1 MIKTFLSLARKVRVL
16 YRVMLGYELWVPCN
30 SVTSLTWFGNPNYGG
45 WKIPISEIGIKVG
58 VVDAGVGED
67 LSFSED
73 LIRRY
78 QANVVALDPTP
89 KAAKFVKEKNNS
101 SIDFLNHG
109 LSSENGKAKFYMP
122 TNENHVSG
130 SLTSDDHLKGGEI
143 EVELTNLSTAI
154 QRLSTFDTLIVK
166 MDIEGAE
173 FDLLDSEDFKKCAM
187 VIDILCIEF
196 HHRWPQFGVQ
206 RLRKTVDK
214 LKSLGFVCVW
224 RHSETNEEFT
234 FIRLMKRIHDKKL
247 HPVT

>member
-1 MIKTFLSLARKVRVL
+1 MIKILLSLLRKIRVL
-16 YRVMLGYELWVPCN
+16 IRIMLNYEVWVPCIP
-30 SVTSLTWFGNPNYGG
+30 VTGLTWFGNPTYGG

-73 LIRRY
+73 LIRKY
-78 QANVVALDPTP
+78 EANVVALDPTP
-89 KAAKFVKEKNNS
+89 RAAKFVKGKNNS
-101 SIDFLNHG
+101 SIEFLNHA
-109 LSSENGKAKFYMP
+109 LSSESGSAKFYMP

-130 SLTSDDHLKGGEI
+130 SLTSEEHLKGGEI
-143 EVELTNLSTAI
+143 EVGLTKLSDAI

-173 FDLLDSEDFKKCAM
+173 FDLLASDDFKKCSAC
-187 VIDILCIEF
+187 IDILCIEF

-206 RLRKTVDK
+206 RLRITLNK

-224 RHSETNEEFT
+224 RNSETNEEFT
-234 FIRLMKRIHDKKL
+234 FVRLINQINTNEFHS
-247 HPVT
+247 VN